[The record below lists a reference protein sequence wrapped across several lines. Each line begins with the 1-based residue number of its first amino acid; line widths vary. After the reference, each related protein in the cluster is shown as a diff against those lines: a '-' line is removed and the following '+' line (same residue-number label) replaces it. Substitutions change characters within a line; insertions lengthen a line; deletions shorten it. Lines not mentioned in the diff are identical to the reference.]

1 MTSGSDGTREHE
13 VTATR
18 APDAMTWR
26 DATLRAGLILVLS
39 LVGFMIVPD
48 RLLAFLATRVEP
60 TLRDALILLWNV
72 VFFVVLAKVFVA
84 LQRRG
89 SA

>member
-1 MTSGSDGTREHE
+1 
-13 VTATR
+13 
-18 APDAMTWR
+18 MTWR
-26 DATLRAGLILVLS
+26 DATLRAALILVLS
-39 LVGFMIVPD
+39 FVGFMIVAD

-60 TLRDALILLWNV
+60 TLRDALVLLWSV
-72 VFFVVLAKVFVA
+72 VFFLVLAKFFVA

>member
-1 MTSGSDGTREHE
+1 M
-13 VTATR
+13 ATR
-18 APDAMTWR
+18 VPDAMTWR
-26 DATLRAGLILVLS
+26 DATLRAALILVLS
-39 LVGFMIVPD
+39 FGGFMIVSD

-60 TLRDALILLWNV
+60 TLRDALVLLWSV
-72 VFFVVLAKVFVA
+72 VFFLVLAKIFVA